1 MLTRFSVCVCVPAVL
16 CMFACLCVYVM
27 FCQRLLSLMLSIRIC
42 CGSVSV
48 CLKERNW
55 VKGNQSA
62 APILRCEAERQRK
75 SEAERDK
82 ERRKERADYTL
93 VTPCFVPFTFGIIR
107 AVLLDQHGCY
117 RAPLSSSCV
126 PQQQTNGLIAHIY
139 LKRINHVNP
148 LVSH

>member
-1 MLTRFSVCVCVPAVL
+1 MAAVLRLHVCV
-16 CMFACLCVYVM
+16 CVYVM

-62 APILRCEAERQRK
+62 APILRCEAERQRESK
-75 SEAERDK
+75 AERDK
-82 ERRKERADYTL
+82 ERRRERADYIL

-107 AVLLDQHGCY
+107 EVLLDQHGCY
-117 RAPLSSSCV
+117 RAPLSSSWV
-126 PQQQTNGLIAHIY
+126 PQLLQTNSTIY
-139 LKRINHVNP
+139 CQSL
-148 LVSH
+148 LVVFKLCYFAYVRTCAEK

>member
-1 MLTRFSVCVCVPAVL
+1 MRAQFVCLAVCGCCVARLCVCVV
-16 CMFACLCVYVM
+16 

-55 VKGNQSA
+55 VKGNQST

-75 SEAERDK
+75 SEAEGDK
-82 ERRKERADYTL
+82 ERRRERADYIL

-107 AVLLDQHGCY
+107 EVLLDQHCCY
-117 RAPLSSSCV
+117 RALLSSSWV
-126 PQQQTNGLIAHIY
+126 PQLLQTNRTFFLPIPAHA
-139 LKRINHVNP
+139 V
-148 LVSH
+148 